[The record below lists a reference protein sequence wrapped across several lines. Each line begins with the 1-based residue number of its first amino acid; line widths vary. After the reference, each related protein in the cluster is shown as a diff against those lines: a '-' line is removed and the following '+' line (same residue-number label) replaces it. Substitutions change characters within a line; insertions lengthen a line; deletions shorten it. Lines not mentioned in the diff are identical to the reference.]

1 MEYIVYYY
9 DVFGRK
15 AYDEVVA
22 SSAEEAIETVLEYYT
37 DGLYIPKIV
46 AVERK
51 RQVL

>member
-1 MEYIVYYY
+1 MGYMVYYS
-9 DVFGRK
+9 DAFGR
-15 AYDEVVA
+15 EVYEEVIA
-22 SSAEEAIETVLEYYT
+22 SNIEEAIETVLEHYT